1 MRTSATLIRG
11 QDDAVITAVESTEN
25 LSAFTTEAYRVFVD
39 RFKNINPDDLFR
51 VRKDGRLEL
60 AVTLEFIPERD
71 AELIERIRSA
81 PKESISAVIL
91 TLMRSGGVKSAKT
104 NTQKERE
111 MDISQLGEEI

>member
-1 MRTSATLIRG
+1 MRSSATLIRG
-11 QDDAVITAVESTEN
+11 QDDAVIAAVEETDN
-25 LSAFTTEAYRVFVD
+25 LGAFTAESYRSFVE
-39 RFKNINPDDLFR
+39 RFKDVNPADLFR

-71 AELIERIRSA
+71 GELIERIRSA
-81 PKESISAVIL
+81 PKESISAVLL

-104 NTQKERE
+104 GTQKERE